1 MRTRVLLK
9 VAALAGILALT
20 GCAAKVAQ
28 PNQYSGFLKDYSSLK
43 ETTSASGKPELR
55 WIDPNFNP
63 ANYDNIVYHPV
74 TYYPVP
80 KPTTQVGEKALQ
92 DILNYT
98 NKELK
103 QAISERKPLAT
114 TAGKRSLIFR
124 GAITGVDSSKEGLQF
139 YEVIPVAMIVAAPR
153 PPPAIVPWTPICT
166 LRRRSLTPAPIS
178 RSSRSFVKGKAKPW
192 RMRIHR

>member
-1 MRTRVLLK
+1 M
-9 VAALAGILALT
+9 
-20 GCAAKVAQ
+20 
-28 PNQYSGFLKDYSSLK
+28 
-43 ETTSASGKPELR
+43 
-55 WIDPNFNP
+55 
-63 ANYDNIVYHPV
+63 

-124 GAITGVDSSKEGLQF
+124 GRSRGGLQQRGAAV
-139 YEVIPVAMIVAAPR
+139 YEVIPVAMIVAGTQA
-153 PPPAIVPWTPICT
+153 AT
-166 LRRRSLTPAPIS
+166 
-178 RSSRSFVKGKAKPW
+178 G
-192 RMRIHR
+192 HRTMDTNLY

>member
-103 QAISERKPLAT
+103 QAISERKRWPL
-114 TAGKRSLIFR
+114 
-124 GAITGVDSSKEGLQF
+124 
-139 YEVIPVAMIVAAPR
+139 
-153 PPPAIVPWTPICT
+153 PPASAASSSAGRSPGWTPAKRGC
-166 LRRRSLTPAPIS
+166 
-178 RSSRSFVKGKAKPW
+178 SSMK
-192 RMRIHR
+192 

>member
-103 QAISERKPLAT
+103 Q
-114 TAGKRSLIFR
+114 
-124 GAITGVDSSKEGLQF
+124 
-139 YEVIPVAMIVAAPR
+139 
-153 PPPAIVPWTPICT
+153 
-166 LRRRSLTPAPIS
+166 
-178 RSSRSFVKGKAKPW
+178 
-192 RMRIHR
+192 